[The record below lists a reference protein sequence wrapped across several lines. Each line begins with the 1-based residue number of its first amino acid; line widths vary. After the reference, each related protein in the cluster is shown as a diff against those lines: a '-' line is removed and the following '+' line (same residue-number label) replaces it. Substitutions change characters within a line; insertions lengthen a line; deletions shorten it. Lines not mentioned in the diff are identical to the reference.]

1 MSFDLQVF
9 ARRQPRAAD
18 LGPVLAANGL
28 SMTGAFKRGGS
39 TLVSDA
45 DGGVAEVD
53 GPNRLEAED
62 LPDRATGAI
71 RGSGWLV
78 EISAKGPT
86 SGKWAME
93 LAIHLARAA
102 DGVVFDP
109 QEDAVTWP
117 SGWRS
122 ADPATGVELIDLVE
136 LSWYVHRP
144 SDIAGLIRRMLQVVE
159 DHAPE
164 ALPKRYGTYEPFQE
178 RFEGPGRGEDLARV
192 AVEAA
197 LTYASMVF
205 FSANRPAYSG
215 ALSISSLQKYP
226 PGHDRATVQL
236 SASFD
241 GRAFARD
248 VAFADRIVSL
258 FLAMASEVKSIYA
271 AAWVER
277 DWELRRGRIWSGA
290 ATESRPLPRADAW
303 IGLPASPTWL
313 AWFGGPYVS
322 EIREAIVRRGHPTT
336 ESDDG
341 LFLRV
346 GEQPRNASELAGVFP
361 PLPGHLITRR
371 RDQPGTWFPGMRY
384 ALTSAPPSNP
394 AEVIPP
400 IG

>member
-1 MSFDLQVF
+1 VSFDLHVL
-9 ARRQPRAAD
+9 ARRQPKASD
-18 LGPVLAANGL
+18 LGPIIAANGL
-28 SMTGAFKRGGS
+28 RITGAFKRGGS
-39 TLVSDA
+39 ILVMDQ
-45 DGGVAEVD
+45 DGGAAELD

-62 LPDRATGAI
+62 VPDRASGAI

-86 SGKWAME
+86 SATWAME
-93 LAIHLARAA
+93 LAIRLARAA

-117 SGWRS
+117 NGWRS
-122 ADPATGVELIDLVE
+122 ADPTSGVELVDLVE

-144 SDIAGLIRRMLQVVE
+144 SDIAGLIGRMLQVVGE
-159 DHAPE
+159 HAPE

-178 RFEGPGRGEDLARV
+178 RYEGPGRGEDFARV

-197 LTYASMVF
+197 ATYTSMVF

-215 ALSISSLQKYP
+215 SLSISSLRKYP
-226 PGHDRATVQL
+226 PGHGRATVQL
-236 SASFD
+236 SVSFD

-271 AAWVER
+271 AACVER

-290 ATESRPLPRADAW
+290 ATESGPLPRADAW
-303 IGLPASPTWL
+303 IGLPASPTWM
-313 AWFGGPYVS
+313 AWFGRPYAS
-322 EIREAIVRRGHPTT
+322 EIREAIVRLGHPTT

-346 GEQPRNASELAGVFP
+346 GEQPRNASELAEVFP
-361 PLPGHLITRR
+361 PLPRHLITRR

-400 IG
+400 ID